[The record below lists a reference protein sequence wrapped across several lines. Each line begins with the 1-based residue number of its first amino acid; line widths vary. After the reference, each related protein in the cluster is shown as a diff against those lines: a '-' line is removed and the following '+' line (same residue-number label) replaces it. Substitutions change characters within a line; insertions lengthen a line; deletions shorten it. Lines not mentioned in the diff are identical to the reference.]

1 MNEKLN
7 IQHLTDQLV
16 QKQGLTPKDA
26 EKFVRTFFSLIAE
39 GLEQD
44 RYVKIRKWGTFKLID
59 VDSRES
65 VNVNNG
71 ERIEIQRHTK
81 ISFTPDSSLKELIN
95 RPFAHFETVILN
107 ENTVLDDTLPEIEEE
122 ESIPENDIRKE
133 EALITKNELLAD
145 NDVTEN
151 EAPFPALKNNSM
163 KYFITLAVL
172 ITFVCAG
179 AVFFIYNPDFFARP
193 VPPPEEPKHITINLQ
208 QKHLIDTTSNAIVK
222 TDSTYEDS
230 VQKVQKIELT
240 HVEKNV
246 PQPSQTFVADT
257 SSYEIIGTETTHI
270 LAEGE
275 TLTRVALKYYGTK
288 SLWPYLVKHNPK
300 AIKNPDNVPYG
311 TIIKIPK
318 LSKKK

>member
-16 QKQGLTPKDA
+16 QNQGLTPKDA

-151 EAPFPALKNNSM
+151 EAPFPAPKNNSM

-179 AVFFIYNPDFFARP
+179 AVFFIY
-193 VPPPEEPKHITINLQ
+193 ITINLQ

-318 LSKKK
+318 LKKKK